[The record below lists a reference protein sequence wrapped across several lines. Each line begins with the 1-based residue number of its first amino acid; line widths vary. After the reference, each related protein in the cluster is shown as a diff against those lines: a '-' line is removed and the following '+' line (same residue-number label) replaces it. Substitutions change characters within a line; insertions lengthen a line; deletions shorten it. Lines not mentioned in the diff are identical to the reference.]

1 MKINI
6 KKIHFKIL
14 YIFFLT
20 LSLNIF
26 FFSTDKIEVKA
37 FEIDNIDVSRPFE
50 INFDKNDV
58 INEGFKKAFLE
69 LILLIVKSKD
79 QKK

>member
-50 INFDKNDV
+50 
-58 INEGFKKAFLE
+58 
-69 LILLIVKSKD
+69 
-79 QKK
+79 